1 MRWDAFCRAHA
12 TTSVDARGR
21 SVARPA
27 PIKFIA
33 AGALGALAYVF
44 SDFGDAFAVNDETGE
59 PAVTRTITGVTC
71 AERGVVQLVDPH
83 TSELAQPHNVDDTE
97 HRGTLFARA
106 RGVRA
111 RARPRPRPLSLSLAR
126 ARHSRNRR
134 LTALPRALS
143 LSLSLPLPP
152 SLPLSLK
159 AT

>member
-1 MRWDAFCRAHA
+1 MRWDAFCRAHETA
-12 TTSVDARGR
+12 SVDARGR

-106 RGVRA
+106 RASA
-111 RARPRPRPLSLSLAR
+111 RARVRGPV
-126 ARHSRNRR
+126 
-134 LTALPRALS
+134 LS
-143 LSLSLPLPP
+143 LSLSRARGILGIGDSPLSPARSPSPPPSLPP